1 MKKKLTNMKNKAN
14 LLNKDLDR
22 IVKINKGN
30 SQENPDMNQLKL
42 LIGFLIL
49 INIVGFIFYWFN

>member
-1 MKKKLTNMKNKAN
+1 MKNKAN

>member
-1 MKKKLTNMKNKAN
+1 MLKKKLTNMKNKAN

-30 SQENPDMNQLKL
+30 SQENRKS
-42 LIGFLIL
+42 
-49 INIVGFIFYWFN
+49 